1 MIIARHDCQVQES
14 NMRRNEGRG
23 AGSASFLLAQLGSHA
38 ATKFAERLEPLGFAP
53 HHAGIFRILAQNPG
67 VSQQDLANT
76 LSMHASR
83 LVGILDE
90 LQQRGLVERRP
101 SERDRRLYALHLTS
115 DGEGALRRIGEAA
128 REHHQA
134 LMAGLSADQQK
145 QLTDM
150 LEIILK
156 NQNLTR
162 GVHPGYRRLDSAGPR
177 TEDPHE

>member
-1 MIIARHDCQVQES
+1 ME
-14 NMRRNEGRG
+14 RNESRG

-76 LSMHASR
+76 LGMHASR
-83 LVGILDE
+83 LVGVLDE

-115 DGEGALRRIGEAA
+115 DGERALRGIGEAA

-134 LMAGLSADQQK
+134 LMVGLSADQQK
-145 QLTDM
+145 QLTEM

-156 NQNLTR
+156 NQNLIR
-162 GVHPGYRRLDSAGPR
+162 GVHPGYRRLDSAGPG
-177 TEDPHE
+177 TENPHE

>member
-1 MIIARHDCQVQES
+1 MTQDCQVRKLS
-14 NMRRNEGRG
+14 MGRNESRG
-23 AGSASFLLAQLGSHA
+23 AGSASFLLAQLGNHA

-53 HHAGIFRILAQNPG
+53 HHAGIFRILAQDPG
-67 VSQQDLANT
+67 LSQQDLAKT

-83 LVGILDE
+83 LVGLLDE

-115 DGEGALRRIGEAA
+115 DGERALRRIGEAA

-134 LMAGLSADQQK
+134 LMAGLSADQQN

-150 LEIILK
+150 LEIILE

-177 TEDPHE
+177 TVDSHK

>member
-1 MIIARHDCQVQES
+1 
-14 NMRRNEGRG
+14 
-23 AGSASFLLAQLGSHA
+23 LGSHA
-38 ATKFAERLEPLGFAP
+38 AMKFAERLEPLGFAP
-53 HHAGIFRILAQNPG
+53 YHAGIFRILAQNPG

-83 LVGILDE
+83 LVGVLDE

-134 LMAGLSADQQK
+134 LMTGLSADQQK
-145 QLTDM
+145 QLTEL
-150 LEIILK
+150 LEIILR

-162 GVHPGYRRLDSAGPR
+162 GVHPGYRRLDSAGRR
-177 TEDPHE
+177 TAGPDE